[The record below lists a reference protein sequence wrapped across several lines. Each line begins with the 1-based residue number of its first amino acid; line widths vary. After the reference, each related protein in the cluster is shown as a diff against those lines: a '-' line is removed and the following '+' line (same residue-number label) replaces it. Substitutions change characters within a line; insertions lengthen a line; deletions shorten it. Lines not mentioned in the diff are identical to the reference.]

1 MRLATAAR
9 FVRQLAVPARPGAV
23 SPPPGIYIRAAFFT
37 TSTETRPGSPRSV
50 SRSPII
56 GHVIR
61 REKHSSSSNAPPA
74 RQIPIE
80 MAYDVVEP
88 SEYTAKGQSL
98 VICHGLFGSKQNWRS
113 LAKLF
118 ASKLGM
124 PVYTLDLRNHG
135 ISPHAE
141 PHTYSAMAQ
150 DIAHFL
156 SKHNLQ
162 SGVNLMGHSM
172 GGKAV
177 MAFALNHSLNK
188 PLRSLISVDMS
199 PAIGKISP
207 EFAAYTASMMD
218 VEKARVKTKHEA
230 DAILKA
236 VEPSLPT
243 RQFLLTNT
251 RQAHGADPHLVFR
264 IPLQLLSDAIK
275 HIGDF
280 PYSPPPPV
288 SPTSPI
294 WDGPT
299 LFLKGAQSKYINR
312 KNIPVAEAF
321 FPKMKLETLDTGHWV
336 HAEKPNETVELVK
349 RFVQA
354 VDA

>member
-1 MRLATAAR
+1 MRSTSLVRTARHLDVSASSPCR
-9 FVRQLAVPARPGAV
+9 ISAASPIFIRPAFLSTSISGARPGPSRLSAAP
-23 SPPPGIYIRAAFFT
+23 SIRH
-37 TSTETRPGSPRSV
+37 
-50 SRSPII
+50 IQK
-56 GHVIR
+56 
-61 REKHSSSSNAPPA
+61 REKHTTNAPPV

-88 SEYTAKGQSL
+88 TEYTAKGQSL

-118 ASKLGM
+118 ATKLGM

-135 ISPHAE
+135 VSPHAE

-156 SKHNLQ
+156 SKRNLQ

-177 MAFALNHSLNK
+177 MAFALNESLNK

-207 EFAAYTASMMD
+207 EFAAYTSSMMD

-251 RQAHGADPHLVFR
+251 RQTHGADPSLVFR
-264 IPLQLLSDAIK
+264 IPLQLLTDAIP

-294 WDGPT
+294 WEGPT

-321 FPKMKLETLDTGHWV
+321 FPKMKLETLDTEHWV
-336 HAEKPNETVELVK
+336 HAERPNETVELVRK
-349 RFVQA
+349 FVQA
-354 VDA
+354 IDA